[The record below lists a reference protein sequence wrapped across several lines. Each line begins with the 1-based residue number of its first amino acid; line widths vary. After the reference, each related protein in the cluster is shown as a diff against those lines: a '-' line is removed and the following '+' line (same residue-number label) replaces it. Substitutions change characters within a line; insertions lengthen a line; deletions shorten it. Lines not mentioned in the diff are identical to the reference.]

1 MLKKVLLLA
10 CSMIFTA
17 VISIVAQ
24 AQTLDNEKNKLP
36 EIGVVAS
43 DALTIDK
50 EVILGNAIMKQL
62 RGQAPLVNDPVIE
75 EYIQDLGNRL
85 VLHADN
91 TRFPFKFFIVNNPVL
106 NAFAFYG
113 GYIGIHSGLITRAQ
127 TESELASV
135 VAHEIAHITQRHLA
149 RRVQAQSR
157 SAPLQL
163 ASLLGSILVAL
174 ADPEAGVAAMQATL
188 GGGQQAQINF
198 TRGIEREADNI
209 GISILYRAGFDPKG
223 APAFFGRLAERART
237 SSAQLAFLQTHP
249 LPQERVA
256 ETILRANAFGERR
269 VPPSLS
275 FALAKARLNAR
286 YLLDEER
293 ALQLYTAEAERL
305 SSVTEAGEQSV
316 FAKSTTYGLAI
327 ALFEN
332 ERFKEAEDLVVELLK
347 NDQEN
352 LFYLDLYADTLLKQE
367 KYDEAI
373 KVLSS
378 HWQHRP
384 QNRVLALN
392 LANAYLYAKSYSES
406 IQILRDLLLVDSE
419 DLLAYQ
425 LLHDAYRQS
434 QNKKDAHITQANIY
448 ALISAY
454 SLAINELQFAYNFS
468 SNDTLER
475 QRITGMIE
483 KMRNAQETTRRLSL

>member
-1 MLKKVLLLA
+1 MLLVG
-10 CSMIFTA
+10 SMVFTA
-17 VISIVAQ
+17 IVAVVAQ
-24 AQTLDNEKNKLP
+24 AQTLDNAKNKLP

-127 TESELASV
+127 SESELASV
-135 VAHEIAHITQRHLA
+135 VAHEIAHVTQRHLA

-188 GGGQQAQINF
+188 GGSQQAQINF
-198 TRGIEREADNI
+198 TRSIEREADNI

-223 APAFFGRLAERART
+223 APAFFGRLAEQART
-237 SSAQLAFLQTHP
+237 SSVQLAFLRTHP

-275 FALAKARLNAR
+275 FGLARARLNAR
-286 YLLDEER
+286 YLFDQER
-293 ALQLYTAEAERL
+293 ALQFYTAEVERL
-305 SSVTEAGEQSV
+305 NAASTQTSVASKA
-316 FAKSTTYGLAI
+316 AKYGYAI

-332 ERFKEAEDLVVELLK
+332 ERYVDSEKLVLELME
-347 NDQEN
+347 NDEEN
-352 LFYLDLYADTLLKQE
+352 LFYLDLYTDTLLKQG
-367 KYDEAI
+367 KYEQAI
-373 KVLSS
+373 NMLTE

-392 LANAYLYAKSYSES
+392 LANAYLYAESFDES
-406 IQILRDLLLVDSE
+406 IQILRDMLLVDSE

-468 SNDTLER
+468 NNDTLER

-483 KMRNAQETTRRLSL
+483 KMRNEQETARRLSL

>member
-1 MLKKVLLLA
+1 MV
-10 CSMIFTA
+10 FTA
-17 VISIVAQ
+17 IVAVVAQ
-24 AQTLDNEKNKLP
+24 AQTLDNAKNKLP

-127 TESELASV
+127 SESELASV
-135 VAHEIAHITQRHLA
+135 VAHEIAHVTQRHLA

-188 GGGQQAQINF
+188 GGSQQAQINF
-198 TRGIEREADNI
+198 TRSIEREADNI

-223 APAFFGRLAERART
+223 APAFFGRLAEQART
-237 SSAQLAFLQTHP
+237 SSVQLAFLRTHP

-275 FALAKARLNAR
+275 FGLARARLNAR
-286 YLLDEER
+286 YLFDQER
-293 ALQLYTAEAERL
+293 ALQFYTAEVERL
-305 SSVTEAGEQSV
+305 NAASTQTSVASKA
-316 FAKSTTYGLAI
+316 AKYGYAI

-332 ERFKEAEDLVVELLK
+332 ERYVDSEKLVLELME
-347 NDQEN
+347 NDEEN
-352 LFYLDLYADTLLKQE
+352 LFYLDLYTDTLLKQG
-367 KYDEAI
+367 KYEQAI
-373 KVLSS
+373 NMLTE

-392 LANAYLYAKSYSES
+392 LANAYLYAESFDES
-406 IQILRDLLLVDSE
+406 IQILRDMLLVDSE

-468 SNDTLER
+468 NNDTLER

-483 KMRNAQETTRRLSL
+483 KMRNEQETARRLSL